1 MNDAFRTEKDAMGE
15 VRVPADRLWGAQT
28 QRSIGN
34 FPIGVPRFRW
44 DRPVIRAFGIVKL
57 AAARAN
63 AKLGVLAADKAQLI
77 ERARALASRGERD
90 RRLLL
95 QGREVCRQLTVR
107 GLRHHS
113 DGGRSEARKLPER
126 PGGEAR

>member
-1 MNDAFRTEKDAMGE
+1 MSEAFRTEKDAMGE

-77 ERARALASRGERD
+77 ERAAIALGKACKHAGEEGVLDQGIGSQGIAGHQHGQGQQFD
-90 RRLLL
+90 R
-95 QGREVCRQLTVR
+95 QT
-107 GLRHHS
+107 
-113 DGGRSEARKLPER
+113 EA
-126 PGGEAR
+126 G